1 MTVGLPVLPGGA
13 GVSPLQAAAAYRSTA
28 EGSAPAGGTAG
39 DFGGALARAM
49 QDGVATGTAAER
61 QAMQAIA
68 GGGDLTAVVQAVSR
82 AELTLQTVTAI
93 RDRVV
98 QAYQDIMKMPI

>member
-1 MTVGLPVLPGGA
+1 MAASLPALAGGA

-28 EGSAPAGGTAG
+28 EGGAAGGAGG
-39 DFGGALARAM
+39 DFGGVLARAL
-49 QDGVATGTAAER
+49 GGAVATGTAAEQ

-68 GGGDLTAVVQAVSR
+68 GSGDLTAVVQAVSR
-82 AELTLQTVTAI
+82 AELTLQTATAI

>member
-1 MTVGLPVLPGGA
+1 MSTIPTIVVTPSAAADAYARVDRGDASGPGGA
-13 GVSPLQAAAAYRSTA
+13 
-28 EGSAPAGGTAG
+28 
-39 DFGGALARAM
+39 DFGATLQHALQGAV
-49 QDGVATGTAAER
+49 DTFTTADAKSTE
-61 QAMQAIA
+61 ALT
-68 GGGDLTAVVQAVSR
+68 GGGNLTDVVTALSR